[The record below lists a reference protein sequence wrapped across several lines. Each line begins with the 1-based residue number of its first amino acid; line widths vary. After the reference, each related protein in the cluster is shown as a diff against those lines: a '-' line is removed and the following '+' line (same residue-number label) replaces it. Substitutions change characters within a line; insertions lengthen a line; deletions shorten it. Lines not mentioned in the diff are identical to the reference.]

1 MIATWMLYT
10 LCVSLAAAVA
20 VAALDAAG
28 RALRLP
34 TRHLWVGGMVA
45 CVALSVAGVWRA
57 TASAPLPV
65 TMLSAGTPVTVMP
78 RETAAS
84 NGAAALL
91 ATARE
96 AAVRTAAS
104 VSAIGD
110 GAGFWL
116 LAGGWALI
124 TTLLV
129 VAGLITLAR
138 FRRGRRGW
146 PRLAI
151 AGIPVRVAPKAGPAV
166 IGIVRPE
173 IVVPAWLL
181 DEPAEHQ
188 RIVVLHEQEHV
199 RAGDP
204 LMAGLAFA
212 LAALMPWNP
221 VMWWLLRGMRWA
233 AEVDCDRRVLR
244 HDVPR
249 RAYGS
254 LLIDVA
260 GRTPRFT
267 LGVSLLSGSSA
278 ALERRLHAMTARMP
292 RWPRTRALALS
303 ALSAV
308 ALVAACE
315 SRMPTS
321 SEIEALDATRA
332 EAAARQLAVI
342 SQDVVYTVDGRE
354 VPAAQA
360 RAIDPAD
367 IATVNISKGTGGPDR
382 IAIVTKA
389 GAPAAGRT
397 GVTGDR
403 SFFTVDDRAATA
415 ADARAI
421 NPADIVTVNVTKG
434 TGGADQVDI
443 VTNRGAANGTAS
455 GTVRVHGA
463 ARMTEDPIVVID
475 GVRRDASALR
485 SLRTDQIVQVDVLK
499 GDAARALY
507 PEPDASRG
515 VIRVTTKSPQ

>member
-57 TASAPLPV
+57 TASAALPV
-65 TMLSAGTPVTVMP
+65 TMLSAGTPVAVTQ
-78 RETAAS
+78 RAAAPD
-84 NGAAALL
+84 GAAALL
-91 ATARE
+91 AAARE
-96 AAVRTAAS
+96 AVVRAAGS
-104 VSAIGD
+104 VSALGD
-110 GAGFWL
+110 GAGLWA

-129 VAGLITLAR
+129 AAGLITLAR

-151 AGIPVRVAPKAGPAV
+151 AGIPVRVAPQAGPAV

-292 RWPRTRALALS
+292 RWPRTRALALT
-303 ALSAV
+303 ALSAM

-367 IATVNISKGTGGPDR
+367 IATVNISKGTGGADR
-382 IAIVTKA
+382 IAIVTREGADVA
-389 GAPAAGRT
+389 GATAAPSGRT
-397 GVTGDR
+397 Y
-403 SFFTVDDRAATA
+403 FTVDDRAATS

-421 NPADIVTVNVTKG
+421 NPADIATVNVTKG
-434 TGGADQVDI
+434 TGGADRVDI
-443 VTNRGAANGTAS
+443 VTTRGATNGTVS
-455 GTVRVHGA
+455 GTVRVDGPA
-463 ARMTEDPIVVID
+463 TVRMTEDPIVVID

-485 SLRTDQIVQVDVLK
+485 SLRSDQVVQVDVLK

-507 PEPDASRG
+507 PDEASRG
-515 VIRVTTKSPQ
+515 VIRVTTKSPR

>member
-1 MIATWMLYT
+1 MIATWMLYA

-28 RALRLP
+28 RSLRLP
-34 TRHLWVGGMVA
+34 TRHLWVGGMAA
-45 CVALSVAGVWRA
+45 CVALSLAGAWRA
-57 TASAPLPV
+57 ATAPPPLAAVPTSTSV
-65 TMLSAGTPVTVMP
+65 VAVP
-78 RETAAS
+78 REAAAPE
-84 NGAAALL
+84 GAAALL
-91 ATARE
+91 AAARE
-96 AAVRTAAS
+96 AVVGAAAS

-110 GAGFWL
+110 GAGFWALSGGWMALTAL
-116 LAGGWALI
+116 LAA
-124 TTLLV
+124 
-129 VAGLITLAR
+129 AGLITLAR
-138 FRRGRRGW
+138 FRSGRRGW

-151 AGIPVRVAPKAGPAV
+151 AGIPVRVAPRAGPAV

-181 DEPAEHQ
+181 DEPEEHQ
-188 RIVVLHEQEHV
+188 RIVVLHENEHV

-204 LMAGLAFA
+204 LLAGMGFA

-260 GRTPRFT
+260 GRTPRFS

-278 ALERRLHAMTARMP
+278 ALERRLQAMTARMP

-303 ALSAV
+303 VVSAL

-315 SRMPTS
+315 SRMPTT

-332 EAAARQLAVI
+332 EATARQLNVI
-342 SQDVVYTVDGRE
+342 TQDVVYTIDGRV
-354 VPAAQA
+354 VPAAEA
-360 RAIDPAD
+360 RALDPAD
-367 IATVNISKGTGGPDR
+367 IATVNIVKGTGATDR
-382 IAIVTKA
+382 IAIVT
-389 GAPAAGRT
+389 R
-397 GVTGDR
+397 
-403 SFFTVDDRAATA
+403 DRAAAPQRA
-415 ADARAI
+415 ADAPAGPVIYTVDGRGASTTVRARAI
-421 NPADIVTVNVTKG
+421 NPADIATVNVVGG
-434 TGGADQVDI
+434 TGGADRVSV
-443 VTNRGAANGTAS
+443 VTRDGATQTARVGAAP
-455 GTVRVHGA
+455 V
-463 ARMTEDPIVVID
+463 VVID
-475 GVRRDASALR
+475 GVRRDAAALNALR
-485 SLRTDQIVQVDVLK
+485 ADQIERVEVLK
-499 GDAARALY
+499 GDAARALF

-515 VIRVTTKSPQ
+515 VIRVTTRSPQ

>member
-1 MIATWMLYT
+1 MIAAWMLYT
-10 LCVSLAAAVA
+10 LCVSLVAAVA

-34 TRHLWVGGMVA
+34 TRHLWVGGMAA
-45 CVALSVAGVWRA
+45 CVALSVAGAWRA
-57 TASAPLPV
+57 AAEPLPL
-65 TMLSAGTPVTVMP
+65 TALPAGTPVVAVQ
-78 RETAAS
+78 RATAAPDRIE
-84 NGAAALL
+84 ALL
-91 ATARE
+91 AAARE
-96 AAVRTAAS
+96 AVVRAAAS

-110 GAGFWL
+110 GAGFWA
-116 LAGGWALI
+116 LAGGWMVITALMAA
-124 TTLLV
+124 
-129 VAGLITLAR
+129 AGLITLAR

-151 AGIPVRVAPKAGPAV
+151 AGIPVRVAPRAGPAV

-204 LMAGLAFA
+204 LLAGLGFA

-332 EAAARQLAVI
+332 EATARQLNVI
-342 SQDVVYTVDGRE
+342 TQDVVYTIDGRV
-354 VPAAQA
+354 VPAAEA
-360 RAIDPAD
+360 RALDPAD
-367 IATVNISKGTGGPDR
+367 IATVNIVKGTGATDR
-382 IAIVTKA
+382 IAIVTRE
-389 GAPAAGRT
+389 GAAAAPQRAATAPGADA
-397 GVTGDR
+397 VV
-403 SFFTVDDRAATA
+403 TVDGRAATA
-415 ADARAI
+415 AQARAI
-421 NPADIVTVNVTKG
+421 NPADVATVNVERG
-434 TGGADQVDI
+434 TGGADRVSVITRDGASQTARV
-443 VTNRGAANGTAS
+443 GAA
-455 GTVRVHGA
+455 
-463 ARMTEDPIVVID
+463 PIVLID
-475 GVRRDASALR
+475 GVRRDAAALNALR
-485 SLRTDQIVQVDVLK
+485 ADQIERVEVLK
-499 GDAARALY
+499 GDAARRLFSE
-507 PEPDASRG
+507 PEASRG
-515 VIRVTTKSPQ
+515 VIRVTTKSSR